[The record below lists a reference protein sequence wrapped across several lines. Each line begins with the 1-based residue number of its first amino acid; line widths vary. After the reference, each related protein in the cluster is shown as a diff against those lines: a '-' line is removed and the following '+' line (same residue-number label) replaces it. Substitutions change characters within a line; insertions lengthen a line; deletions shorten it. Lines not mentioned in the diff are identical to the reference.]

1 MIVVRRIT
9 QGIYAHLPIRVTE
22 WGMAWPA
29 LAMGLA
35 LKYQHDMFSTSPSFD
50 RLEAIATE
58 ASWSLLVL
66 TCCLLRVVALTINGT
81 FAGFG
86 LSPHMRLIAS
96 LACLFF
102 WSRYCLGFLDAAIS
116 NGGSWSAPA
125 MYSTAVLFEIINS
138 YRSWLD
144 VLRGRRET

>member
-1 MIVVRRIT
+1 MIIVRRIT

-35 LKYQHDMFSTSPSFD
+35 LKYQHDMFTTSPSFS
-50 RLEAIATE
+50 RLAAIASQET
-58 ASWSLLVL
+58 WSVFVL
-66 TCCLLRVVALTINGT
+66 ACCLMRIIALTVNGT
-81 FAGFG
+81 FSGFG
-86 LSPHMRLIAS
+86 ISPHMRLIAS

-102 WSRYCLGFLDAAIS
+102 WSRYCLGFLDAS
-116 NGGSWSAPA
+116 MDGSGAWSAPA

-138 YRSWLD
+138 YRSWVD
-144 VLRGRRET
+144 VLRGRQGK